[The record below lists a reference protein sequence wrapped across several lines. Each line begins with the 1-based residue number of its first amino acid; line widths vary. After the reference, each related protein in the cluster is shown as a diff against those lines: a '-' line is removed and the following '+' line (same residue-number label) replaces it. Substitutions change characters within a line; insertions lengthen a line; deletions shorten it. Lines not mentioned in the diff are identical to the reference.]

1 MTSLEA
7 AALWVG
13 LNALLLIF
21 LSARVGIVRTKEKV
35 NLGDGANPEMI
46 KAIRTQGN
54 YIEYAPAALGGL
66 VLLALLNVSPMV
78 VHIIGGVFFFG
89 RVAHLLGLGLGVWPQ
104 GRMVGTALTMLCL
117 LVTGGWLIY
126 LAVFS

>member
-21 LSARVGIVRTKEKV
+21 LSARVGMIRTRQKI
-35 NLGDGANPEMI
+35 NLGDGNDPEMI

-54 YIEYAPAALGGL
+54 YIEYAPAAIGGL
-66 VLLALLNVSPMV
+66 VFVALLNVSAPFI
-78 VHIIGGVFFFG
+78 HILGGIFCFA
-89 RVAHLLGLGLGVWPQ
+89 RVSHLLGLGLGIWPQ
-104 GRMVGTALTMLCL
+104 GRLVGTALTMLTL
-117 LVTGGWLIY
+117 LVTGLWLIFAA
-126 LAVFS
+126 LV

>member
-21 LSARVGIVRTKEKV
+21 LSARVGMVRTRQKI
-35 NLGDGANPEMI
+35 NLGDGGNPEMV

-54 YIEYAPAALGGL
+54 YIEYAPAAIGGL
-66 VLLALLNVSPMV
+66 VLLALLNTSALVI
-78 VHIIGGVFFFG
+78 HILGGVFFFG
-89 RVAHLLGLGLGVWPQ
+89 RVAHLLGLGMGVWPQ
-104 GRMVGTALTMLCL
+104 GRMVGTALTMLTL
-117 LVTGGWLIY
+117 LVTGLWLIY
-126 LAVFS
+126 GAMF

>member
-21 LSARVGIVRTKEKV
+21 LSARVGMNRMKHKV
-35 NLGDGANPEMI
+35 NLGDGDNPEMV

-54 YIEYAPAALGGL
+54 YIEYAPAAIGGL
-66 VLLALLNVSPMV
+66 VMLALLGVSATAIHV
-78 VHIIGGVFFFG
+78 LGGVFFFA
-89 RVAHLLGLGLGVWPQ
+89 RVAHLLGLGLGLWPA
-104 GRMVGTALTMLCL
+104 GRSVGTVLTVLTL
-117 LVTGGWLIY
+117 LVTGLWLIY
-126 LAVFS
+126 LAAS

>member
-21 LSARVGIVRTKEKV
+21 LSARVGMNRMRHKI
-35 NLGDGANPEMI
+35 NLGDGDHPEMV

-54 YIEYAPAALGGL
+54 YIEYAPAAIGGL
-66 VLLALLNVSPMV
+66 VLLALLGAPAVAIHV
-78 VHIIGGVFFFG
+78 LGAVFLFA
-89 RVAHLLGLGLGVWPQ
+89 RVAHLLGLGLGVWPF
-104 GRMVGTALTMLCL
+104 GRVIGTGLTMLTL
-117 LVTGGWLIY
+117 LVTGLWLVY
-126 LAVFS
+126 LAFA

>member
-13 LNALLLIF
+13 LNALLLMY
-21 LSARVGIVRTKEKV
+21 LSARVGANRMKHKV
-35 NLGDGANPEMI
+35 NLGDGDNPEMV

-66 VLLALLNVSPMV
+66 VLLALLNASVIL
-78 VHIIGGVFFFG
+78 VHILGAVFFTG
-89 RVAHLLGLGLGVWPQ
+89 RVLHLLGLGMGVWPN
-104 GRMVGTALTMLCL
+104 GRTVGTVFTMLTL
-117 LVTGGWLIY
+117 LVTGLALIY
-126 LAVFS
+126 LAVF

>member
-21 LSARVGIVRTKEKV
+21 LSARVGMNRMKHKV
-35 NLGDGANPEMI
+35 NLGDGDNPEMV

-54 YIEYAPAALGGL
+54 YIEYAPAAIGGL
-66 VLLALLNVSPMV
+66 VLLALLGVSATAI
-78 VHIIGGVFFFG
+78 HILGGVFFFA
-89 RVAHLLGLGLGVWPQ
+89 RVAHLLGLGLGLWPA
-104 GRMVGTALTMLCL
+104 GRAVGTVLTVLTL
-117 LVTGGWLIY
+117 LVTGLWLIY
-126 LAVFS
+126 LAAS

>member
-21 LSARVGIVRTKEKV
+21 LSARVGMVRTKQKI
-35 NLGDGANPEMI
+35 NLGDGGNPEMV

-54 YIEYAPAALGGL
+54 YIEYAPAAIGGL
-66 VLLALLNVSPMV
+66 VLLALLNTSALVI
-78 VHIIGGVFFFG
+78 HILGGVFFFG
-89 RVAHLLGLGLGVWPQ
+89 RVAHLLGLGMGVWPQ
-104 GRMVGTALTMLCL
+104 GRMVGTALTMLTL
-117 LVTGGWLIY
+117 LVTGLWLIY
-126 LAVFS
+126 GAMF